1 MTKAKQFIIGLA
13 VLLLAGFSIAIAQ
26 TDTSRTA
33 TPDKAEKADE
43 TTGKKIQWLDYA
55 EGMKIADSKDNDKHI
70 LIDFTA
76 SWCGWCKRME
86 KTTFQDTTVID
97 MVNEHFIPV
106 KVWGDS
112 RNELNIDGYKISEAN
127 LAKHEFGVS
136 GYPTFWFLEADGK
149 KIAPAPGYRTS
160 EQFMEILTFVKDRK
174 YDSTAAGQNN

>member
-1 MTKAKQFIIGLA
+1 MIKPRLFLVSLA
-13 VLLLAGFSIAIAQ
+13 LLLLASVGFVLAQ
-26 TDTSRTA
+26 TPEKK
-33 TPDKAEKADE
+33 PDADAKQAPKDDKLE
-43 TTGKKIQWLDYA
+43 KKIRWLDYA
-55 EGMKIADSKDNDKHI
+55 EGMKIVDSKENKKQV

-97 MVNEHFIPV
+97 MVNKNFVPI

-112 RNELNIDGYKISEAN
+112 KKELNIDGYRITEAN

-136 GYPTFWFLEADGK
+136 GYPTFWFLEPDGR

-160 EQFMEILTFVKDRK
+160 EQFMEILTFVKERK